1 MHLASMVHDSG
12 REREAHEHHRH
23 LQQHQQ
29 LQQHQPQH
37 SNFYAPQPQA
47 RGYVVPANIAPN
59 QYHPHPQAQAVD
71 YQHQRSPP
79 SPPVEEQKP
88 SLPSISSLLVFADGD
103 KAASETGNFPSIA
116 SGPPHQITNKAF
128 EAGQSPKSQHPS
140 PQLRQE
146 VQQRGATQQP
156 QHIEH
161 RFDQVPHAYGPAIV
175 SNPRMTLPPTP
186 PMHPDPV
193 IDGHQSPSIASNHS
207 AASAP
212 YFLGQT
218 LNNMEPHHQR
228 QNGPSVAT
236 LKRDSLTSQ
245 PAMSPFNAPAYAQ
258 SPYASSPGATSN
270 QSYYSPETHSYNS
283 AAMYGQR
290 ALPSNFQPQT
300 VPLPIPTTSANASG
314 VWQHHHYISTS
325 SQSAF
330 PQSQDRYICSTCNKA
345 FSRPSSLRIH
355 SHSHTGEKPYKCP
368 QPGCGKAFS
377 VRSNMK
383 RHERGCHASTGA
395 PSTT

>member
-1 MHLASMVHDSG
+1 MAMHLASMVHGSG
-12 REREAHEHHRH
+12 RDHEAHEHHRH
-23 LQQHQQ
+23 LQHQHQHQQ
-29 LQQHQPQH
+29 LQHQPQPQH
-37 SNFYAPQPQA
+37 ASFYAPQPQP
-47 RGYVVPANIAPN
+47 RGYAVPAAIAPSP
-59 QYHPHPQAQAVD
+59 YPPHSQTQTID
-71 YQHQRSPP
+71 YQHQRHPQSPP
-79 SPPVEEQKP
+79 SPPVEDQKP

-103 KAASETGNFPSIA
+103 KAASET
-116 SGPPHQITNKAF
+116 
-128 EAGQSPKSQHPS
+128 AGQSPKSQHPS

-146 VQQRGATQQP
+146 VQQRGAPQQP
-156 QHIEH
+156 QQLES
-161 RFDQVPHAYGPAIV
+161 RFDQVSHAYGPAIV

-193 IDGHQSPSIASNHS
+193 IDGHQSPSIASSHS
-207 AASAP
+207 AVSAP
-212 YFLGQT
+212 YFLGQS

-228 QNGPSVAT
+228 QNGPQVPP

-245 PAMSPFNAPAYAQ
+245 PAMSPFNAPPYAQ
-258 SPYASSPGATSN
+258 SPYASSPGAASN
-270 QSYYSPETHSYNS
+270 QSFYSPETHAYNS
-283 AAMYGQR
+283 VGMYGQR
-290 ALPSNFQPQT
+290 ALPSNFQPQSM
-300 VPLPIPTTSANASG
+300 PLPVPTTSANASG

-383 RHERGCHASTGA
+383 RHERGCHASSGA
-395 PSTT
+395 LSTT